1 MRFKLNFFLFI
12 LVTVVLVVASIFSVI
27 TLRSELEARFEARK
41 QDISEKLR
49 VNLAQALWNFDEHQ
63 AENVI
68 DAELGSQ
75 DVLAIRVFDEGER
88 LFLEK
93 FRDGASSV
101 QAKDVARVQLH
112 WHVSP
117 SPDIAAMKR
126 DAQLGFVEI
135 HFSRE
140 SLERVMFQQIRNR
153 IIEIITLNVLLGV
166 ALYLAMSRIVI
177 RPLQE
182 LAKAFKE
189 LASHAQVGELH
200 VKGEDEFGEVV
211 EAYNQIER
219 RLVSDIERRREAEK
233 GLLKA
238 NKELSDALETL
249 KLAKDSLVQS
259 EKFASLGQLVAGV
272 AHEINTPVGVALTG
286 ASCLIEES
294 RKMRALVNQGTLR
307 KSELTQFIELMNEGA
322 QLVLNNTERAAHLI
336 QSFKQVAADETS
348 EERRP
353 FAMKDYL
360 VEVLTSLRPKYK
372 HTRIKVSC
380 DCPDGVDMNTY
391 PGLLAQVLT
400 NLLVNALVHGFES
413 DDEGEVAISVTDD
426 GGWVE
431 VECRNNGKPIPAEHL
446 PRIFDPFF
454 TTRRSQ
460 GGTGLG
466 LNIVANIVTQ
476 RLGGTIRVSS
486 DPEMTRFVVRI
497 PKVFSKKEAVGVLGE
512 RFENA

>member
-1 MRFKLNFFLFI
+1 
-12 LVTVVLVVASIFSVI
+12 
-27 TLRSELEARFEARK
+27 
-41 QDISEKLR
+41 
-49 VNLAQALWNFDEHQ
+49 
-63 AENVI
+63 
-68 DAELGSQ
+68 
-75 DVLAIRVFDEGER
+75 
-88 LFLEK
+88 
-93 FRDGASSV
+93 
-101 QAKDVARVQLH
+101 
-112 WHVSP
+112 
-117 SPDIAAMKR
+117 
-126 DAQLGFVEI
+126 
-135 HFSRE
+135 
-140 SLERVMFQQIRNR
+140 
-153 IIEIITLNVLLGV
+153 
-166 ALYLAMSRIVI
+166 
-177 RPLQE
+177 
-182 LAKAFKE
+182 
-189 LASHAQVGELH
+189 
-200 VKGEDEFGEVV
+200 
-211 EAYNQIER
+211 
-219 RLVSDIERRREAEK
+219 
-233 GLLKA
+233 
-238 NKELSDALETL
+238 
-249 KLAKDSLVQS
+249 
-259 EKFASLGQLVAGV
+259 
-272 AHEINTPVGVALTG
+272 
-286 ASCLIEES
+286 
-294 RKMRALVNQGTLR
+294 MRALVNQGTLR

-322 QLVLNNTERAAHLI
+322 QLVLNNAERAAHLI

-372 HTRIKVSC
+372 HTHIKVSC

-431 VECRNNGKPIPAEHL
+431 VECRNNGKPIPVEHL

-486 DPEMTRFVVRI
+486 DPEMTRFVLRI

>member
-1 MRFKLNFFLFI
+1 MRFKLSLVLFV
-12 LVTVVLVVASIFSVI
+12 LVTAILVVAGLFSAFS
-27 TLRSELEARFEARK
+27 LRSELEARFEERK
-41 QDISEKLR
+41 QEISSKLQA
-49 VNLAQALWNFDEHQ
+49 NLAQALWNFDEHQ

-75 DVLAIRVFDEGER
+75 DVLAIRVFDEVGR
-88 LFLEK
+88 LFLE
-93 FRDGASSV
+93 RSRAGASSI
-101 QAKDVARVQLH
+101 QAKDVMRVPLH
-112 WHVSP
+112 WRAEQSADNP
-117 SPDIAAMKR
+117 AIKR
-126 DAQLGFVEI
+126 DAQLGLVEI

-140 SLERVMFQQIRNR
+140 YLERVMFQQVRNAV
-153 IIEIITLNVLLGV
+153 IEIVILNVLLGL
-166 ALYLAMSRIVI
+166 ALHLAMSRIVI
-177 RPLQE
+177 EPLQN

-200 VKGEDEFGEVV
+200 VQGEDEFGEVV

-219 RLVSDIERRREAEK
+219 RLMSDIERRREAEK
-233 GLLKA
+233 SLLQA
-238 NKELSDALETL
+238 NKELTDALETL

-294 RKMRALVNQGTLR
+294 RKMRSLVEQGAVR
-307 KSELTQFIELMNEGA
+307 KSELTQFIELISEGA
-322 QLVLNNTERAAHLI
+322 QLVLNNAERAAHLI
-336 QSFKQVAADETS
+336 QSFKQVAVDETS

-353 FAMKDYL
+353 FLMKDYL
-360 VEVLTSLRPKYK
+360 TEVLTSLRPKYK
-372 HTRIKVSC
+372 HTRISVSC
-380 DCPDGVDMNTY
+380 ECPDGVEMNTY

-400 NLLVNALVHGFES
+400 NLLVNALVHGFDS
-413 DDEGEVAISVTDD
+413 DDQGEIVIGVVDNDD
-426 GGWVE
+426 WVE

-446 PRIFDPFF
+446 PKIFDPFF
-454 TTRRSQ
+454 TTKRAE

-486 DPEMTRFVVRI
+486 DPAMTRFIVRI
-497 PKVFSKKEAVGVLGE
+497 PKVFSKREAAEKLRG
-512 RFENA
+512 